1 MLTQILNECP
11 QFFAVLGLSLLASGW
26 AWFGAEV

>member
-11 QFFAVLGLSLLASGW
+11 QILAVLGGSLLASGW
-26 AWFGAEV
+26 AWFGAKV